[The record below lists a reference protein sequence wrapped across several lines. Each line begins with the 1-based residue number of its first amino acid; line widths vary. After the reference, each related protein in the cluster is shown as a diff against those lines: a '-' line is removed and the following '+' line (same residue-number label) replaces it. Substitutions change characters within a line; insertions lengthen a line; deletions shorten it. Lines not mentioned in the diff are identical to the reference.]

1 MQYSK
6 ELKESILRRILPPNS
21 EPIAKVAKESGL
33 AEQTL
38 RNWKAAA
45 LTDGTDSIQGE
56 PSADKWTSQ
65 DKFQIV
71 VETIGMNETE
81 LAEYAREKGIFVD
94 DIKLWRDACISANGS
109 GAKEAVMYNKELKF
123 SEKEIKRL
131 EKELN
136 RKNAALAETA
146 PLLVLRKKADAIW
159 GDPGDE

>member
-56 PSADKWTSQ
+56 PSADKWNTCCY
-65 DKFQIV
+65 
-71 VETIGMNETE
+71 T
-81 LAEYAREKGIFVD
+81 
-94 DIKLWRDACISANGS
+94 
-109 GAKEAVMYNKELKF
+109 
-123 SEKEIKRL
+123 
-131 EKELN
+131 
-136 RKNAALAETA
+136 
-146 PLLVLRKKADAIW
+146 PLS
-159 GDPGDE
+159 